1 MPETLEAFLSA
12 VHRTFTE
19 VTRKAPDYFAGR
31 PLRAAGPPAGAEEA
45 VRAAFGATL
54 RAADREEFT
63 AVDRLLDLRRTGPD
77 GTDGRR
83 EERENREDGEGGE
96 GGDDWAGWRRRM
108 DRRTA
113 VRSARAARLAG
124 VMDRREARAAGSRV
138 RYRAGGQGPLVVLLT
153 ALGHTD
159 EVWYPLAE
167 RLLPGRRVV
176 MWDAEDAAGP
186 PGPAERRLDA
196 VDAVLAAE
204 GVRSC
209 DVVGWCSGAQLA
221 VEYAHRRPGAVRAG
235 VLLHGSYP
243 RTATDPASAYERNLA
258 TVCAS
263 VAARPQRAGRALRML
278 TGAGGTAPLPADE
291 HLAAVEALARVPP
304 GLEAVLRHPFR
315 DADALVRYS
324 RTLDGLWRRP
334 LPEPAPGS
342 PPLLSLAGELDRVAA
357 PEPPA
362 ALAPWLA
369 GRHGVLAGATHY
381 SLLERPEV
389 VADVCRAFLD
399 GPTAAPPATRTTGEV
414 RWAEAGG
421 RAGPGHAAVS
431 AGATR

>member
-31 PLRAAGPPAGAEEA
+31 PLRAAGPPPGAREA

-63 AVDRLLDLRRTGPD
+63 AVDRLLDLRRAGPD
-77 GTDGRR
+77 GADGRR
-83 EERENREDGEGGE
+83 ED
-96 GGDDWAGWRRRM
+96 GDDWAGWRQRL
-108 DRRTA
+108 DRRSA

-124 VMDRREARAAGSRV
+124 AMDRREARAAGSRV

-153 ALGHTD
+153 ALGHTN

-204 GVRSC
+204 GVRAC
-209 DVVGWCSGAQLA
+209 DVVGWCSGAQSA
-221 VEYAHRRPGAVRAG
+221 VEYAHRRPGAVRAA

-243 RTATDPASAYERNLA
+243 RAATDPASAYERNLA
-258 TVCAS
+258 SVCAS
-263 VAARPQRAGRALRML
+263 VAARPHRAGRALRML
-278 TGAGGTAPLPADE
+278 TGGEGPAPLPADE

-304 GLEAVLRHPFR
+304 GLDTVLRHPFR

-369 GRHGVLAGATHY
+369 GRHGVLVGATHY

-399 GPTAAPPATRTTGEV
+399 DPTAAGPPAGTTWEV
-414 RWAEAGG
+414 RWNESGGPAGTG
-421 RAGPGHAAVS
+421 HRPVRAGT
-431 AGATR
+431 TR

>member
-31 PLRAAGPPAGAEEA
+31 ALRAAGPPAGAGEA

-63 AVDRLLDLRRTGPD
+63 AVDRLLDLRRPGPD
-77 GTDGRR
+77 EADGRQY
-83 EERENREDGEGGE
+83 DGE
-96 GGDDWAGWRRRM
+96 GGDDWAGWRRRL
-108 DRRTA
+108 DRRSA

-124 VMDRREARAAGSRV
+124 TMDRREARAAGSRV

-176 MWDAEDAAGP
+176 MWDAEDAAGQ

-204 GVRSC
+204 GVRAC

-243 RTATDPASAYERNLA
+243 RAATDPASAYERNLA

-263 VAARPQRAGRALRML
+263 VAARPHRAGRALRML
-278 TGAGGTAPLPADE
+278 TGTEGTAPLPSDE

-399 GPTAAPPATRTTGEV
+399 GPAAAGPPAGSTGEV
-414 RWAEAGG
+414 RWAEAGRPAG
-421 RAGPGHAAVS
+421 TGRRPARAGAA
-431 AGATR
+431 R

>member
-31 PLRAAGPPAGAEEA
+31 PLRAAGPPAGAGEA

-63 AVDRLLDLRRTGPD
+63 AVDRLLDLRRPGPD
-77 GTDGRR
+77 GADGRQC
-83 EERENREDGEGGE
+83 DGED
-96 GGDDWAGWRRRM
+96 GDDWAGWRRRL
-108 DRRTA
+108 DRRCA

-124 VMDRREARAAGSRV
+124 TMDRREARAAGSRV

-176 MWDAEDAAGP
+176 MWDAEDAAGR

-204 GVRSC
+204 GVRAC
-209 DVVGWCSGAQLA
+209 DIVGWCSGAQLA

-243 RTATDPASAYERNLA
+243 RAATDPASAYERNLA

-263 VAARPQRAGRALRML
+263 VAARPHRAGRALRML
-278 TGAGGTAPLPADE
+278 TGTEGTAPLPSDE

-324 RTLDGLWRRP
+324 RSLDGLWRRP
-334 LPEPAPGS
+334 LPVPAPGS

-369 GRHGVLAGATHY
+369 GRQGVLAGATHY

-399 GPTAAPPATRTTGEV
+399 GPAAAGPPAGSTGEV
-414 RWAEAGG
+414 RWAEAGRPAG
-421 RAGPGHAAVS
+421 TGRRPARAGAA
-431 AGATR
+431 R